1 MRISTVMAFLT
12 ATALSGAALAQNVT
26 IKKEN
31 GGALLNWER
40 GYFEATGRATARPDP
55 NPVKMKLQAI
65 EAAKVVAQARLVEAL
80 EGVQLVGGTLVQDAE
95 FGGQKIMTKIK
106 GTLASAVVVDEKAE
120 FMPAPTVPGGQV
132 VEGSATVRVCL
143 MNRSPE
149 CSKFGGGGPGLY
161 QAMAVAEVAPKP
173 KDPLTVEQAKA
184 QVAAAPAPAP
194 AQPAAAA
201 PAAPAAPPPAP
212 TGLVLS
218 LGGTLDYVP
227 MLAPEIV
234 TSAGKTVYA
243 VGQVEPQ
250 AVVAYGPMQYVDS
263 VDRAKSL
270 ELIGAN
276 PLVVKVSNVNAANQ
290 LVVSP
295 EDGARIVASATGNPS
310 FLSGARVALAY
321 K

>member
-1 MRISTVMAFLT
+1 MRISNAILLLA
-12 ATALSGAALAQNVT
+12 ATALSGAASAQNVT

-31 GGALLNWER
+31 GGALLNWEK

-95 FGGQKIMTKIK
+95 FGGQKIMTKVK

-120 FMPAPTVPGGQV
+120 FMPAPTVQGGQV
-132 VEGSATVRVCL
+132 VEGTATVRVCL

-149 CSKFGGGGPGLY
+149 CTKFGGGGPGLY

-173 KDPLTVEQAKA
+173 KDPLTVEQAKE
-184 QVAAAPAPAP
+184 QVAAAPPPAAPAAPAPAP
-194 AQPAAAA
+194 
-201 PAAPAAPPPAP
+201 APAAPPPAP
-212 TGLVLS
+212 SGLVLS

-227 MLAPEIV
+227 MLAPEVV
-234 TSAGKTVYA
+234 TTAGKTVYA
-243 VGQVEPQ
+243 VSQIEPQ

-290 LVVSP
+290 IVVTP
-295 EDGARIVASATGNPS
+295 EDGAKIVASATGNPS
-310 FLSGARVALAY
+310 FLAGARVALAY

>member
-1 MRISTVMAFLT
+1 MRISTAILLLA
-12 ATALSGAALAQNVT
+12 ATALSGAASAQNVT

-31 GGALLNWER
+31 GGALLNWEK

-132 VEGSATVRVCL
+132 VEGTATVRVCL

-161 QAMAVAEVAPKP
+161 QAMAVTEVAPKP
-173 KDPLTVEQAKA
+173 KDPLTVEQAKE
-184 QVAAAPAPAP
+184 QVAATPAPAT
-194 AQPAAAA
+194 PAAA
-201 PAAPAAPPPAP
+201 PAPAAPPPAP
-212 TGLVLS
+212 SGLVLS
-218 LGGTLDYVP
+218 LGGSLDYVP
-227 MLAPEIV
+227 MLAPEVV
-234 TSAGKTVYA
+234 TTAGKTVYS
-243 VGQVEPQ
+243 VSQVEPQ

-270 ELIGAN
+270 ELIGGN

-295 EDGARIVASATGNPS
+295 EDGAKIVASATGNPS

>member
-1 MRISTVMAFLT
+1 MRISTALALLA
-12 ATALSGAALAQNVT
+12 ATALSGAAMAQNVT

-31 GGALLNWER
+31 GGALLNWEK

-106 GTLASAVVVDEKAE
+106 GTLASAVVVDEKAD

-132 VEGSATVRVCL
+132 VEGTATVRVCL

-161 QAMAVAEVAPKP
+161 QALAVTEVAPKP

-184 QVAAAPAPAP
+184 EVAAAPAPAP
-194 AQPAAAA
+194 APA
-201 PAAPAAPPPAP
+201 AAPAAPPPAP
-212 TGLVLS
+212 SGLVLS

-227 MLAPEIV
+227 MLAPEVI
-234 TSAGKTVYA
+234 TSAGKTVYS
-243 VGQVEPQ
+243 VTQIEPQ

-270 ELIGAN
+270 ELIGGN
-276 PLVVKVSNVNAANQ
+276 PLVVKISNVNAANQ
-290 LVVSP
+290 LVVSS
-295 EDGARIVASATGNPS
+295 EDGAKIVAAATGNPN
-310 FLSGARVALAY
+310 FLSGAKVALAY